1 MRYVITCVDKPNHQ
15 TVRMENRPTHVA
27 YLESHLD
34 NMLCAGPTLDS
45 SGTPSGSVLILNFD
59 SLADAESWAKQD
71 PYAKAGL
78 FESVTITAWKK
89 VFPEAE

>member
-1 MRYVITCVDKPNHQ
+1 MRYVITCKDKPNHFP
-15 TVRMENRPTHVA
+15 VRIENRPAHVA
-27 YLESHLD
+27 YLEAHLD

-45 SGTPSGSVLILNFD
+45 GGNPSGSVLILNFN
-59 SLADAESWAKQD
+59 SLADAKTWVAQD